1 MITSWLKSVISK
13 TGINPQLIGFLVVGG
28 LSTVLNLGL
37 AAALVWGLG
46 LRASFASGIG
56 YVAGVALGYLL
67 NKAITF
73 GAGATKHS
81 TVLLPYLLVYAIS
94 FAISFGLIE
103 LVNPGT
109 DLQKVVTLLIAT
121 ILTTILN
128 FVLTK
133 FLVFRA

>member
-1 MITSWLKSVISK
+1 MISRRLKSVLSK

-46 LRASFASGIG
+46 LRASIASGIG
-56 YVAGVALGYLL
+56 YVVGVALGYLL
-67 NKAITF
+67 NKSITF
-73 GAGATKHS
+73 DAGATKHS
-81 TVLLPYLLVYAIS
+81 KVLLPYLLVYAIS

-103 LVNPGT
+103 LVNPST
-109 DLQKVVTLLIAT
+109 DLQKVITLLLAT
-121 ILTTILN
+121 ILTTNLN

-133 FLVFRA
+133 FVVFRT